1 MLFSP
6 MVCLKQC
13 PYILG
18 PCKQSS
24 MLQSLIKEEIKK
36 IKKKQRE
43 KKSFPSE
50 LRELHTAEADGMRLI
65 V

>member
-1 MLFSP
+1 
-6 MVCLKQC
+6 
-13 PYILG
+13 
-18 PCKQSS
+18 